1 MNEDVLQKIKRALAE
16 KGGVDIGHFQ
26 WINLDMVKDEVG
38 ERWISIRKKIYS
50 AAANHLEKRLGPGD
64 VLLRCRGGFILV
76 YADLTGDAAVAQTA
90 SLAESVN
97 RFFLGDRILRNLDI
111 LAKTTRLDATELS
124 DFLKRSDLQDS
135 TEPSRESAVDTAEPA
150 QTEGEKSGWQAF
162 RSGTSSPNEVI
173 ARDRR
178 LEERPAAAASKEGSI
193 AQSSH
198 VTVGA
203 IIDATGEIKTFDS
216 LAFEVPEPIWDDI
229 IFKPCWDVKFNHLTA
244 SFCLPR
250 RIHKGDTLYGLQTLL
265 GNRDRA
271 ILHSMD
277 HAVAVTA
284 QRGFLKQSAAGR
296 KCAVVIPVQYETVI
310 GTQDRIRYFSILQKV
325 PQRARKYFYLRIDNI
340 PDGAPI
346 GQMEE
351 LFRSMRI
358 FGSNLLA
365 KIPPGTIQLDRFDNC
380 SIAIYSTSLEREWAR
395 AGLPD
400 HIARKLAEQAVS
412 ISRKSKRGALTQ
424 VDTLGEL
431 NFGLDAGYEIFTGA
445 VIGTDRPLP
454 CPLLPVT
461 LDDITRAARSA
472 A

>member
-1 MNEDVLQKIKRALAE
+1 MHEDVLQKIKRVLAE
-16 KGGVDIGHFQ
+16 KGGLDVGHFQ

-38 ERWISIRKKIYS
+38 DRWIDIRKKIYS
-50 AAANHLEKRLGPGD
+50 AAANHLEKRLGPND
-64 VLLRCRGGFILV
+64 TLLRCRGGFILI
-76 YADLTGDAAVAQTA
+76 YGDLTGEAAAAQTA

-111 LAKTTRLDATELS
+111 LAKTTQLDASTLGS
-124 DFLKRSDLQDS
+124 FLQRSDLEAATDK
-135 TEPSRESAVDTAEPA
+135 PSKSSGDTAEPESP
-150 QTEGEKSGWQAF
+150 TKGGSGWQAF
-162 RSGTSSPNEVI
+162 GTETSNSSEVI

-178 LEERPAAAASKEGSI
+178 LREGSPPTGKEGPSS
-193 AQSSH
+193 QSSR
-198 VTVGA
+198 VSAGA
-203 IIDATGEIKTFDS
+203 GIDATRDIKDFAS
-216 LAFEVPEPIWDDI
+216 LAFKVPEPVWDDI

-244 SFCLPR
+244 SFCMPR
-250 RIHKGDTLYGLQTLL
+250 RIHDGNTLYGLQTLL
-265 GNRDRA
+265 GNRDPA

-284 QRGFLKQSAAGR
+284 QRGFLKQYAAGR
-296 KCAVVIPVQYETVI
+296 KCAVVIPVQYQTVI

-325 PQRARKYFYLRIDNI
+325 PQQARKYFYLRIDSI

-380 SIAIYSTSLEREWAR
+380 AIAIYSTSLERAWAR
-395 AGLPD
+395 TGLPD
-400 HIARKLAEQAVS
+400 HIVSKLVDQAVS
-412 ISRKSKRGALTQ
+412 IKRKSKRGALTQ
-424 VDTLGEL
+424 VDTLDEL

-445 VIGTDRPLP
+445 VIGTDRALP
-454 CPLLPVT
+454 CPLLALT
-461 LDDITRAARSA
+461 RDDITKAARSA